1 MPVAEEAVPVASGAP
16 GGGVVRRMRPGGRP
30 SAGYGWGGSRR
41 GSRGP
46 RPVRPVAVP
55 VIVRPAALPRPVW
68 PALPSSSG
76 PRLLVRRPVVV
87 EPVSPL
93 TIRVRRVLGGAAL
106 TVAAA
111 ALVVG
116 LGLLAGTV
124 AQSRVGAGGPA
135 PAVAT
140 VTVGPEATV
149 QDVARGVAP
158 AASGAQVAALTER
171 IVTVNSLTSVELRPG
186 QVLRVPL
193 G

>member
-1 MPVAEEAVPVASGAP
+1 
-16 GGGVVRRMRPGGRP
+16 
-30 SAGYGWGGSRR
+30 
-41 GSRGP
+41 
-46 RPVRPVAVP
+46 VRPVAVP
-55 VIVRPAALPRPVW
+55 VIVRPAALPRPAW
-68 PALPSSSG
+68 PAVPSASG
-76 PRLLVRRPVVV
+76 PRLLVRRPAVV

-93 TIRVRRVLGGAAL
+93 TIRVRQVLGGAAL
-106 TVAAA
+106 TVVTA

-124 AQSRVGAGGPA
+124 AQSRVGAGSQESA
-135 PAVAT
+135 PAVAM

-149 QDVARGVAP
+149 EDVARGVAP